1 MNLLFRMLYTLIVSV
16 WQGKANLQSSFKLHL
31 RTWPNDLDTN
41 FHMNNGRYLTLMDLG
56 RTQMMI
62 RLGLIGTI
70 IREKWMPVVG
80 EAHIKFKKSLAPF
93 ETFTLETKVHSWD
106 EKWVYMEQNFYNSKG
121 QLAAAGLVK
130 ALIKGP
136 QGKIPTK
143 DLLNHLG
150 HSGVSPHDVPAIFQ
164 EHK

>member
-1 MNLLFRMLYTLIVSV
+1 MNLVFRMLYTLVISL
-16 WQGKANLQSSFKLHL
+16 WQGDAPITASFKLRM

-62 RLGLIGTI
+62 RSGLFWKI
-70 IREKWMPVVG
+70 IKEKWMPVVG

-93 ETFTLETKVHSWD
+93 ESFTLETKVHSWD
-106 EKWVYMEQNFYNSKG
+106 EKWVYMEQSFYNSKG
-121 QLAAAGLVK
+121 QLAASGYVK

-136 QGKIPTK
+136 KGKIPTAE
-143 DLLNHLG
+143 LLNHLQ
-150 HSGVSPHDVPAIFQ
+150 HSGVSPQDPPSFFA
-164 EHK
+164 EAK